1 MIGVGRR
8 HAAKLDRFRFRVEGF
23 FCETQIIRKLI
34 VADEVRNRLASRATR
49 ITQYVRPELSGIKLG
64 TKKKRVASSDSCP
77 GISAEKGCVALLH

>member
-23 FCETQIIRKLI
+23 FFETQIIRKLI

-64 TKKKRVASSDSCP
+64 TKRKEWHPVIRVPESVLKKGA
-77 GISAEKGCVALLH
+77 